1 MKPLASALLILFSIT
16 YAHTQN
22 MLLLKSTGKV
32 VIGDTSQMSTPGN
45 YSLYVQNGVL
55 TEKVKVS
62 LKSTAE
68 WSDHAFEKCPTIEQ
82 VSETI
87 ANQSH
92 LYDMPSAK
100 TLVKDGY
107 ELKSMDAKLLEQI
120 EWLWQHAIKLDK
132 ENKSLQE
139 EITKLKIAQST
150 SNK

>member
-1 MKPLASALLILFSIT
+1 
-16 YAHTQN
+16 
-22 MLLLKSTGKV
+22 
-32 VIGDTSQMSTPGN
+32 
-45 YSLYVQNGVL
+45 
-55 TEKVKVS
+55 
-62 LKSTAE
+62 
-68 WSDHAFEKCPTIEQ
+68 
-82 VSETI
+82 
-87 ANQSH
+87 
-92 LYDMPSAK
+92 MPSAK

>member
-1 MKPLASALLILFSIT
+1 MKPLASVFLILFSINSV
-16 YAHTQN
+16 YSQN

-55 TEKVKVS
+55 TERVKVS

-82 VSETI
+82 VSKTI

-92 LYDMPSAK
+92 LFDMPSAK

-120 EWLWQHAIKLDK
+120 EWLWQHVIKLDK

>member
-1 MKPLASALLILFSIT
+1 MKPLASAFLILFSIT

-55 TEKVKVS
+55 TERVKVS

-82 VSETI
+82 VSKTI

-100 TLVKDGY
+100 TLAKEGY

-120 EWLWQHAIKLDK
+120 EWLWQHVIKLDK

-139 EITKLKIAQST
+139 EITRIKIAQSA